1 MISFYELF
9 KELSIIQKM
18 RIISFKESNKVIN
31 ILVPSLPDFSS
42 LLAIE
47 TSDNKIIYYP
57 MKNLQE
63 CKHIISVLSEFNDL
77 LITLSEEE
85 QRVLLEEIP
94 NVHIS
99 DNRIKAK
106 QNIYP
111 LDSIREKIVEYQYLG
126 EVTTKYIMTETSTSL
141 IENLKHDKLF
151 PIPFTYEQF
160 VKFLLF
166 SRGHP
171 PSNRKIDQFS
181 NTVKKTGLDRLEDAQ
196 DLAMIAD
203 YLDFP
208 TDQWKNIINSEL
220 ILEFISIYINNQR
233 VSWKLISDTLELLVS
248 KMKEKNYSYLS
259 WTKSNKRDIQN
270 IVFDKVNR
278 RSKVN
283 LIEKMRYI
291 QREINYLINNST

>member
-1 MISFYELF
+1 
-9 KELSIIQKM
+9 M
-18 RIISFKESNKVIN
+18 RIICFKETDKVIN
-31 ILVPSLPDFSS
+31 IFAPALPDFSS

-57 MKNLQE
+57 MKNLRE

-126 EVTTKYIMTETSTSL
+126 ETTTKYIMTETSTSL
-141 IENLKHDKLF
+141 IENLKHDNFF
-151 PIPFTYEQF
+151 PLPFTYEQC

-166 SRGHP
+166 STGHP
-171 PSNRKIDQFS
+171 PSDRKVDQFS
-181 NTVKKTGLDRLEDAQ
+181 KKVKKTGLDRLEDAQ
-196 DLAMIAD
+196 DLAMVAD
-203 YLDFP
+203 YLDYP
-208 TDQWKNIINSEL
+208 SGQWKGIINSEL
-220 ILEFISIYINNQR
+220 ILEFISIHINH
-233 VSWKLISDTLELLVS
+233 
-248 KMKEKNYSYLS
+248 
-259 WTKSNKRDIQN
+259 QN
-270 IVFDKVNR
+270 FK
-278 RSKVN
+278 
-283 LIEKMRYI
+283 
-291 QREINYLINNST
+291 